1 MCGFAGFVDS
11 PSTLHPE
18 KTIRAMMDTI
28 VHRGPDSGGIYAG
41 ERAVFGF
48 RRLSIMDLTAG
59 GSQPMYNEDRSC
71 VLVFN
76 GEIYNYAE
84 LRKELRGKGHRF
96 TSQTDSEVIIHGY
109 EEYGVGILQRLRGMF
124 AFAIWDDKR
133 QSLLLARDFF
143 GIKPLYYS
151 RHTKDGCLLFGS
163 EIKSFMA
170 HSSFIKELNKDALK
184 PYLTFQYSVLGET
197 FFKGVYKLEPGHF
210 MLYSNGELE
219 IKRYAEVQFDTVE
232 ETLDSYRQQIQQTLR
247 ESVKAHRISDVKVG
261 SFLSGGVDSSYI
273 TALLMPDKTFSIGFE
288 SYEAVLMRLGWH
300 KNYQISFISAIIKK
314 CLVQSSALR
323 NCRTFNIIWMSRI
336 PILRVCRYIFC
347 QG

>member
-1 MCGFAGFVDS
+1 
-11 PSTLHPE
+11 
-18 KTIRAMMDTI
+18 
-28 VHRGPDSGGIYAG
+28 
-41 ERAVFGF
+41 
-48 RRLSIMDLTAG
+48 
-59 GSQPMYNEDRSC
+59 
-71 VLVFN
+71 
-76 GEIYNYAE
+76 
-84 LRKELRGKGHRF
+84 
-96 TSQTDSEVIIHGY
+96 
-109 EEYGVGILQRLRGMF
+109 
-124 AFAIWDDKR
+124 
-133 QSLLLARDFF
+133 
-143 GIKPLYYS
+143 
-151 RHTKDGCLLFGS
+151 
-163 EIKSFMA
+163 MA